1 MKSEQTERIRTA
13 AHIAMIA
20 GGLIAVIFGLYM
32 AQSVLAPALLA
43 LVFGVVLSPLSDFW
57 ERLGLPRGISAL
69 ISLVLTLLLITVLA
83 GLSLPVAQ
91 RVIEAWPTI
100 VGEVRTMIY
109 SVQSLFQT
117 LEEAGRQV
125 EAAMGGQGGEDG
137 GGSIALPSTADALF
151 LAPAVLG
158 QTITFA
164 GVLFFFL
171 LTRTEVYA
179 WIAQHI
185 APENLEHETAMR
197 LRLAERQ
204 VARYFLTIT
213 VVNVCFGSAVT
224 ICLALQGVPSAALWG
239 IATALLNYVLYLGP
253 AIVFAGLLLTGLVV
267 FENLMS
273 FLPAATFLCLNLIE
287 AQFVTPTAIGRA
299 MHVNP
304 LLVFVALVFFLW
316 LWGPLGGFIAIP
328 TLLWVLTLT
337 KEITATR
344 QTLRE
349 KVEEHGGLG
358 TS

>member
-1 MKSEQTERIRTA
+1 MKSDQTERIRTA

-32 AQSVLAPALLA
+32 SQSVLAPTMLA

-57 ERLGLPRGISAL
+57 ERLGLPRGLSAL

-91 RVIEAWPTI
+91 RVIDAWPTI
-100 VGEVRTMIY
+100 VGEVRSMIY
-109 SVQSLFQT
+109 NVQSLFQT

-125 EAAMGGQGGEDG
+125 EAAMGGQGGDG
-137 GGSIALPSTADALF
+137 GEGDAMALPSTADALF

-185 APENLEHETAMR
+185 APVNLEHETAMR

-213 VVNVCFGSAVT
+213 IVNVCFGLAVT
-224 ICLALQGVPSAALWG
+224 VCMAVEGVPSPFLWG

-253 AIVFAGLLLTGLVV
+253 AIVFAGDRKSVV
-267 FENLMS
+267 
-273 FLPAATFLCLNLIE
+273 
-287 AQFVTPTAIGRA
+287 
-299 MHVNP
+299 
-304 LLVFVALVFFLW
+304 
-316 LWGPLGGFIAIP
+316 
-328 TLLWVLTLT
+328 
-337 KEITATR
+337 
-344 QTLRE
+344 
-349 KVEEHGGLG
+349 
-358 TS
+358 